1 MSIWNGAPPHRLDLL
16 IPFVEPWIA
25 TAGTPLALNLVPFF
39 ERESPTKDR
48 GTLPIV
54 AHIPGVVIG
63 LLQTQHTIYEMLG
76 PAQIHRLSQK
86 AYGMVI
92 VRQMRERTQQCIERS
107 TCTPGHNVILI
118 GTEASH

>member
-1 MSIWNGAPPHRLDLL
+1 MSVWNRAPPHRLDLF
-16 IPFVEPWIA
+16 IPFVEPWTA

-54 AHIPGVVIG
+54 AHIPSIIVG

-76 PAQIHRLSQK
+76 PAEIPGLSHS
-86 AYGMVI
+86 AYGMFV
-92 VRQMRERTQQCIERS
+92 VRKMREKI
-107 TCTPGHNVILI
+107 
-118 GTEASH
+118 